1 MSKSLKKIF
10 LVILLV
16 ILSSATVFSKS
27 ISIKGIT
34 EILRVVT
41 KIYTQ
46 QQLMGTEQI
55 QQGISLLNQIENQV
69 RQIENQYTMLKRFSD
84 ELAQGNLTHLEDYYR
99 EFGYMLDSYDSI
111 MLDTESLSKK
121 YVELFKEKPKEF
133 EKLGFTEDYI
143 EKMDKNIKEAR
154 QESNTALYDVMT
166 SKGFAAKIG
175 ADEQNLKMLL
185 NASKTSTGVVETLQ
199 ITNSILGQI
208 STNISQLGLLVET
221 ANKAQVM
228 ATNTDSQELLT
239 SKEKLENAKKE
250 QKLNDM
256 QQIQKLKKRTEKSVS
271 I

>member
-1 MSKSLKKIF
+1 MKKILKKLLIGA
-10 LVILLV
+10 LVV
-16 ILSSATVFSKS
+16 LSTTTIYSKS

-34 EILRVVT
+34 EILKVVT

-55 QQGISLLNQIENQV
+55 QQGMSLITQIENQV

-111 MLDTESLSKK
+111 MLDTENLSKR

-133 EKLGFTEDYI
+133 EKLGFNQDYI
-143 EKMDKNIKEAR
+143 EKMDRNIREAR

-166 SKGFAAKIG
+166 SKGFAAKVG

-208 STNISQLGLLVET
+208 STNISQLGLLSET
-221 ANKAQVM
+221 ANKAQAM
-228 ATNTDSQELLT
+228 STNTDSQEMEN
-239 SKEKLENAKKE
+239 SKVELENAKKT
-250 QKLNDM
+250 QKLNDQIKM
-256 QQIQKLKKRTEKSVS
+256 QELINKSKKS
-271 I
+271 IKI

>member
-1 MSKSLKKIF
+1 MKKILKKLLIGA
-10 LVILLV
+10 LVV
-16 ILSSATVFSKS
+16 LSTTTIYSKS

-34 EILRVVT
+34 EILKVVT

-55 QQGISLLNQIENQV
+55 QQGMSLITQIENQV

-111 MLDTESLSKK
+111 MLDTENLSKR

-133 EKLGFTEDYI
+133 EKLGFNQDYI
-143 EKMDKNIKEAR
+143 EKMDRNIREAR

-166 SKGFAAKIG
+166 SKGFAAKVG

-208 STNISQLGLLVET
+208 STNISQLGLLSET
-221 ANKAQVM
+221 ANKAQAM
-228 ATNTDSQELLT
+228 STNTDSQEMEI
-239 SKEKLENAKKE
+239 SKGELENAKKT
-250 QKLNDM
+250 QKLNDQIKM
-256 QQIQKLKKRTEKSVS
+256 QELINKSKKS
-271 I
+271 IKI

>member
-1 MSKSLKKIF
+1 MKKILKKLLIGA
-10 LVILLV
+10 LVV
-16 ILSSATVFSKS
+16 LSTTTIYSKS

-34 EILRVVT
+34 EILKVVT
-41 KIYTQ
+41 KSYTQ

-55 QQGISLLNQIENQV
+55 QQGMSLITQIENQV

-111 MLDTESLSKK
+111 MLDTENLSKR

-133 EKLGFTEDYI
+133 EKLGFNQDYI
-143 EKMDKNIKEAR
+143 EKMDRNIREAR

-166 SKGFAAKIG
+166 SKGFAAKVG

-208 STNISQLGLLVET
+208 STNISQLGLLSET
-221 ANKAQVM
+221 ANKAQAM
-228 ATNTDSQELLT
+228 STNTDSQEMEN
-239 SKEKLENAKKE
+239 SKVELENAKKT
-250 QKLNDM
+250 QKLNDQIKM
-256 QQIQKLKKRTEKSVS
+256 QELINKSKKS
-271 I
+271 IKI

>member
-1 MSKSLKKIF
+1 MKKILKKLLIGA
-10 LVILLV
+10 LVV
-16 ILSSATVFSKS
+16 LSTTIIYSKS

-34 EILRVVT
+34 EILKVVT

-55 QQGISLLNQIENQV
+55 QQGMSLITQIENQV

-111 MLDTESLSKK
+111 MLDTENLSKR

-133 EKLGFTEDYI
+133 EKLGFNQDYI
-143 EKMDKNIKEAR
+143 EKMDRNIREAR

-166 SKGFAAKIG
+166 SKGFAAKVG

-208 STNISQLGLLVET
+208 STNISQLGLLSET
-221 ANKAQVM
+221 ANKAQAM
-228 ATNTDSQELLT
+228 STNTDSQEIEN
-239 SKEKLENAKKE
+239 SKVELENAKKT
-250 QKLNDM
+250 QKLNDQIKM
-256 QQIQKLKKRTEKSVS
+256 QELINKSKKS
-271 I
+271 IKI

>member
-1 MSKSLKKIF
+1 MKKILKKLLIGA
-10 LVILLV
+10 LVV
-16 ILSSATVFSKS
+16 LSTTTIYSKS

-34 EILRVVT
+34 EILKVVS

-55 QQGISLLNQIENQV
+55 QQGMSLITQIENQV

-111 MLDTESLSKK
+111 MLDTENLSKR

-133 EKLGFTEDYI
+133 EKLGFNQDYI
-143 EKMDKNIKEAR
+143 EKMDRNIREAR

-166 SKGFAAKIG
+166 SKGFAAKVG

-208 STNISQLGLLVET
+208 STNISQLGLLSET
-221 ANKAQVM
+221 ANKAQAM
-228 ATNTDSQELLT
+228 STNTDSQEMEN
-239 SKEKLENAKKE
+239 SKVELENAKKT
-250 QKLNDM
+250 QKLNDQIKM
-256 QQIQKLKKRTEKSVS
+256 QELINKSKKS
-271 I
+271 IKI